1 MEYKALLNILNPI
14 RMPPTTLAEDSLNDR
29 HQSCASRI
37 YISPLVLWKKE
48 RPCVDLVCSSVDNL
62 QKGRAV
68 CIVKYN
74 VIPAVPHCPNQ
85 STNSNSY
92 LCFGKFV
99 DPIQPI
105 SKHIFY
111 ISGGRHIESEV
122 NNSPDQSSEFAF
134 KKEVFYGLF
143 LITKGYA
150 TVFNGTDNTSHF
162 KNSKIIK
169 MSSNETVVLLE
180 MQRDVT

>member
-37 YISPLVLWKKE
+37 HISPLVLWKE
-48 RPCVDLVCSSVDNL
+48 RPSVDPVRSSVDNL
-62 QKGRAV
+62 QKRRTL

-74 VIPAVPHCPNQ
+74 IIPAVPHCPNQ

-92 LCFGKFV
+92 SCFGRFV
-99 DPIQPI
+99 NPIQPI
-105 SKHIFY
+105 SKHVFY
-111 ISGGRHIESEV
+111 ISRRRHIESEV
-122 NNSPDQSSEFAF
+122 NNSSDQASEFAF

-143 LITKGYA
+143 LITKGA
-150 TVFNGTDNTSHF
+150 FFTSVPISF
-162 KNSKIIK
+162 GQVILCQN
-169 MSSNETVVLLE
+169 LLS
-180 MQRDVT
+180 V